1 MFLLKHKLMLLACL
15 ALIICLSGCVTHYR
29 HPNYEFNS
37 PADFANFDVDVKAC
51 QQSADS
57 EYCQEF
63 ADKPVTICVADGKG
77 GHTCREQKQKKCAIE
92 TLEQCLNRKGWRR
105 TDANGNYL

>member
-1 MFLLKHKLMLLACL
+1 MFLLKHKPVRVVLLM
-15 ALIICLSGCVTHYR
+15 IIFCMTGCVTHYR

-51 QQSADS
+51 QQSAGS
-57 EYCQEF
+57 EYCYETN
-63 ADKPVTICVADGKG
+63 DKPMTVCIADGKG
-77 GHTCREQKQKKCAIE
+77 GHVCHEQKQKKCVTE

-105 TDANGNYL
+105 ADAHGNYL